1 MLVNHE
7 PKASD
12 FKSSPNTPSG
22 LSRRKLSQK
31 SFVGFHM
38 PRDLSRLRR
47 SQSAASRPNK
57 ARSTCSKSNHA
68 GKPIESVVYCFY
80 KIILSFL

>member
-38 PRDLSRLRR
+38 VREISYAAGPLSTSSLAVGRFAAKQGEVDL
-47 SQSAASRPNK
+47 
-57 ARSTCSKSNHA
+57 
-68 GKPIESVVYCFY
+68 
-80 KIILSFL
+80 

>member
-22 LSRRKLSQK
+22 LSLRKLSQK

-38 PRDLSRLRR
+38 ARDDFICRGTSLDFV
-47 SQSAASRPNK
+47 AHSRPLRGQTRRGRPVASLITPVN
-57 ARSTCSKSNHA
+57 
-68 GKPIESVVYCFY
+68 P
-80 KIILSFL
+80 